1 MRLNLDRPSCVRGTT
16 EPVLLSEGITT
27 LSLVSRTTVLES
39 AVRARVWILCNLD
52 SVHLSLLIPL
62 RDHAGTE
69 VVVRQ
74 GAFEGPA
81 LPVTAPVGP
90 DLKVPALLDPLDGS
104 MTAFKIAAVSCVES
118 LQASLQVKIFLYV

>member
-1 MRLNLDRPSCVRGTT
+1 M
-16 EPVLLSEGITT
+16 ELL
-27 LSLVSRTTVLES
+27 
-39 AVRARVWILCNLD
+39 CDLD
-52 SVHLSLLIPL
+52 SVHLGLLIPL
-62 RDHAGTE
+62 RDHVGAE

-104 MTAFKIAAVSCVES
+104 VTALKIAAVGCVEG
-118 LQASLQVKIFLYV
+118 LEASVQVKIFLYV